1 MISSPSM
8 DKLQV
13 LLVEDDA
20 RLAALVSEYLGQHE
34 FEVRVEARGDTAVSN
49 FQADSV
55 DLVILDL
62 MLPGLDG
69 LEVCRALREKFQ
81 GPIMMLTAKGG
92 DIDQVVGLELG
103 ADDYAIKP
111 VEPRVLLARARALL
125 RRFKRELTSTQ
136 HAQLQFGQLE
146 ISSAGQKARLGGATV
161 ALTTQEFDLLWLLAS
176 RAGDVHSRDEIYR
189 ELRGIEYDGLD
200 RTVDVC
206 VSHLRRKLLDDTDNP
221 QRIKTVWGK
230 GYLFVADSWD

>member
-1 MISSPSM
+1 M

-111 VEPRVLLARARALL
+111 V
-125 RRFKRELTSTQ
+125 
-136 HAQLQFGQLE
+136 
-146 ISSAGQKARLGGATV
+146 
-161 ALTTQEFDLLWLLAS
+161 
-176 RAGDVHSRDEIYR
+176 
-189 ELRGIEYDGLD
+189 
-200 RTVDVC
+200 
-206 VSHLRRKLLDDTDNP
+206 
-221 QRIKTVWGK
+221 
-230 GYLFVADSWD
+230 